1 MVILD
6 NDLWAA
12 ERCPAIRDRP
22 GIGGLSP
29 FEPNFFVGV
38 VAERLFVAF
47 TAPAESI
54 ITAETERLSSD
65 PAQRLA
71 ELGHLL

>member
-6 NDLWAA
+6 NDLWAV
-12 ERCPAIRDRP
+12 ERCPEVSDRP
-22 GIGGLSP
+22 GIRGLSP
-29 FEPNFFVGV
+29 FEPIFFVGV
-38 VAERLFVAF
+38 VAGRLFVGF
-47 TAPAESI
+47 IAPAESI
-54 ITAETERLSSD
+54 IIAGTELLSSD